1 MKVYEINMA
10 LLMTR
15 HIVGICGK
23 RRSGKDVVADHLCQH
38 YGYTKYKIADKLKSM
53 CKLLFGFT
61 DEELEITKDEPC
73 ERWGDV
79 TPRRVMQFM
88 GTEVMQHQL
97 QDLFPKVGRK
107 FWIRSV
113 INDFAHEHITISD
126 LRFLH
131 ELEELKRLEQ
141 DTADVKVIVLKIQ
154 RNSTGTTSDAD
165 LHESETECSKIQP
178 DVVIVNDGN
187 LDDLLA
193 KVDRFCRQLSET

>member
-1 MKVYEINMA
+1 MKGYERSMA
-10 LLMTR
+10 LVMTR

-23 RRSGKDVVADHLCQH
+23 RRSGKDIVADHLCQH

-61 DEELEITKDEPC
+61 DEELEITKDEAC
-73 ERWGDV
+73 ERWDNV

-88 GTEVMQHQL
+88 GTEIMQHQL
-97 QDLFPKVGRK
+97 QHLFPKVGRK

-113 INDFAHEHITISD
+113 INDFDHERIAISD

-141 DTADVKVIVLKIQ
+141 DAADVKVIVLKIR
-154 RNSTGTTSDAD
+154 RNPAEARSDAD

-178 DVVIVNDGN
+178 DVVIDNDGD
-187 LDDLLA
+187 LEELLA
-193 KVDRFCRQLSET
+193 KVDEFYRQLSSA